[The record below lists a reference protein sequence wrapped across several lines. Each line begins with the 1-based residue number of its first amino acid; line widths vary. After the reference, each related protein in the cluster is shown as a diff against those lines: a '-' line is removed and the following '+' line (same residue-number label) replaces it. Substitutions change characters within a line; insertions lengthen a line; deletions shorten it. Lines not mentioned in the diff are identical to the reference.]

1 MPPKVLN
8 LAGPDVTTR
17 VEMVELISQALGVTP
32 NLIEQQAVE
41 EPAWRADIWLLKEL
55 LRKPSVSLKDGLTE
69 IVQAIKKARTQWQ
82 GTLSAG

>member
-41 EPAWRADIWLLKEL
+41 EPAWRADISFLKDLLS
-55 LRKPSVSLKDGLTE
+55 KPSVSLKDGLTE
-69 IVQAIKKARTQWQ
+69 IVQAIKKART
-82 GTLSAG
+82 

>member
-41 EPAWRADIWLLKEL
+41 EPAWRADISLLKEL
-55 LRKPSVSLKDGLTE
+55 LSKPSVSLKDGLTE
-69 IVQAIKKARTQWQ
+69 IVQAIKKART
-82 GTLSAG
+82 